1 MYIGFSLLPP
11 KVLDSQK
18 ELMHGHHIHSECC
31 DSFSYVDSQV
41 YGSLGESSGLGGAYI
56 GNN

>member
-1 MYIGFSLLPP
+1 MVITF
-11 KVLDSQK
+11 VLNVVT
-18 ELMHGHHIHSECC
+18 
-31 DSFSYVDSQV
+31 FSYVDSQV